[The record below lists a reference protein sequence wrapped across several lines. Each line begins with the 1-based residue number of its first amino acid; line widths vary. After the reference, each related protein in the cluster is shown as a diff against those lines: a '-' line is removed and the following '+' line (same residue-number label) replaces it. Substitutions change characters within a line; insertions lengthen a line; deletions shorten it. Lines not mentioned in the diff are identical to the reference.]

1 MLPAFDTP
9 SGLPLSSIDLAKRE
23 GIPDHGSNGR
33 VSTAEVSTLQL
44 EFRYLSHLTDDDV
57 YWRTVEKVCVYTC
70 IIAHHSIECTRT
82 GNVYHQA
89 KYGNSQISLYIHGVR
104 VSCAI

>member
-9 SGLPLSSIDLAKRE
+9 SGLPLSSIDLAKRL
-23 GIPDHGSNGR
+23 GIPDHDNNGM

-57 YWRTVEKVCVYTC
+57 YWKAVERVC
-70 IIAHHSIECTRT
+70 
-82 GNVYHQA
+82 
-89 KYGNSQISLYIHGVR
+89 L
-104 VSCAI
+104 